1 MATLHTDPLAG
12 LVLVT
17 ADLRIWSGG
26 VKLTREEDLT
36 EVASKLPPKGMV
48 SDGRKML
55 VRPAALAPFHAIRKR
70 LERLLGR
77 VGFRLM
83 PDAWAIPETDCDSF
97 LAEVEELENE
107 FNGLI
112 PDLLVSLPRHYAEQ
126 EQAFPEWALQLRFGH
141 LTPEQVESRMR
152 FQVGM
157 YRISP
162 PADGNSRLNRRYN
175 DVVNG
180 AVPALL
186 TDVADKAT
194 KLLEGAIGRKLTCT
208 QAHKGQVER
217 LVERLDAFS
226 FMDPRVG
233 PTAAALRS
241 MMGCIPALGPLTPGN
256 TAVLRVICEQLAD
269 PATALQ
275 DLSAGEAEEET
286 VNTLEE
292 PQDTAD
298 TSEDSTN
305 TTAMVGF

>member
-77 VGFRLM
+77 VGFKLM
-83 PDAWAIPETDCDSF
+83 PDAWAIPETDCENF
-97 LAEVEELENE
+97 LTEVEELESE

-112 PDLLVSLPRHYAEQ
+112 PDFLVSLPRHYAEQ
-126 EQAFPEWALQLRFGH
+126 EQEFPEWALQLRFGH

-162 PADGNSRLNRRYN
+162 PADGNSRLNRRYD

-217 LVERLDAFS
+217 LVDRLDAFS
-226 FMDPRVG
+226 FMDHRVG
-233 PTAAALRS
+233 PTASALRS

-275 DLSAGEAEEET
+275 DLAIGEDEEDT
-286 VNTLEE
+286 TTIPE
-292 PQDTAD
+292 PQITAPPPM
-298 TSEDSTN
+298 TSTTN
-305 TTAMVGF
+305 AMVGF

>member
-77 VGFRLM
+77 VGFKLM
-83 PDAWAIPETDCDSF
+83 PDAWAIPETDCENF
-97 LAEVEELENE
+97 LTEVEELESE

-112 PDLLVSLPRHYAEQ
+112 PDFLVSLPRHYAEQ
-126 EQAFPEWALQLRFGH
+126 EQEFPEWALQLRFGH
-141 LTPEQVESRMR
+141 LTPEQVETRMK

-162 PADGNSRLNRRYN
+162 PADGNSRLNRRYD

-217 LVERLDAFS
+217 LVDRLDAFS
-226 FMDPRVG
+226 FMDHRVG
-233 PTAAALRS
+233 PTASALRS

-275 DLSAGEAEEET
+275 DLAIGEDEEDT
-286 VNTLEE
+286 TTIPE
-292 PQDTAD
+292 PQITATPPM
-298 TSEDSTN
+298 TSTTN
-305 TTAMVGF
+305 AMVGF

>member
-77 VGFRLM
+77 VGFKLM
-83 PDAWAIPETDCDSF
+83 PDAWAIPETDCENF
-97 LAEVEELENE
+97 LTEVEELESE
-107 FNGLI
+107 FNGLV
-112 PDLLVSLPRHYAEQ
+112 PDFLVSLPRHYAEQ
-126 EQAFPEWALQLRFGH
+126 EQEFPEWALQLRFGH

-162 PADGNSRLNRRYN
+162 PADGNSRLNRRYD

-217 LVERLDAFS
+217 LVDRLDAFS
-226 FMDPRVG
+226 FMDHRVG
-233 PTAAALRS
+233 PTASALRS

-275 DLSAGEAEEET
+275 DLAIGEDEEDT
-286 VNTLEE
+286 TTIPE
-292 PQDTAD
+292 PQITATPPM
-298 TSEDSTN
+298 TSTTN
-305 TTAMVGF
+305 AMVGF